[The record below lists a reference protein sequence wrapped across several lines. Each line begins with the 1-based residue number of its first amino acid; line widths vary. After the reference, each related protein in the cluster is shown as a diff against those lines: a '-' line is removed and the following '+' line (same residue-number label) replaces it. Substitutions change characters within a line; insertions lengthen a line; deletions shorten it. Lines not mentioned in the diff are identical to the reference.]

1 MQTLVSLTNDFY
13 NKEAQ
18 SFSDTRTRP
27 WDGWVYAMDY
37 LLKHGLPPFDNNK
50 VAAVPTLFEQ
60 TPLTPTPLPQ
70 THPCDC
76 IDVACGNLRFL
87 DFLIN
92 YLQNNISNPITNFP
106 SVLSYIGI
114 DKQSTLTRLGMQK
127 LSHTLTQH
135 ACVTIHTTD
144 VLSKLMDEHDPLAE
158 LTQTTGMMV
167 CFGFMHHIPSFKLRQ
182 TFLSALCEHVCRG
195 GIIVLSFWCF
205 GNTKHRRAKAQAQTE
220 EALCALAAQ
229 QRYMLDVREL
239 ENNDYLLGWKHT
251 QGVMRYAHS
260 FSEQEVFDLI
270 ANTKTLK
277 LLTHWYADG
286 KDNHSNLYVIAQN
299 VTATH

>member
-1 MQTLVSLTNDFY
+1 MQTLASLTNDFY

-27 WDGWVYAMDY
+27 WDGWTYAMDY
-37 LLKHGLPPFDNNK
+37 LLKHGLLTFGNNK
-50 VAAVPTLFEQ
+50 VSVAPTLFEQ
-60 TPLTPTPLPQ
+60 TPLTQ
-70 THPCDC
+70 THLCDC

-92 YLQNNISNPITNFP
+92 YLHNNKGYPNAGTKGA
-106 SVLSYIGI
+106 LSYIGI
-114 DKQSTLTRLGMQK
+114 DKQSALTQLGMQK

-144 VLSKLMDEHDPLAE
+144 VLSRLMEEHDPLAE
-158 LTQTTGMMV
+158 LTHTTSLMV

-182 TFLSALCEHVCRG
+182 TFLSTLCKHVREG

-205 GNTKHRRAKAQAQTE
+205 DNTEQGRTKAQAQTK

-229 QRYMLDVREL
+229 QRYTLDVREL

>member
-1 MQTLVSLTNDFY
+1 
-13 NKEAQ
+13 
-18 SFSDTRTRP
+18 
-27 WDGWVYAMDY
+27 MDY

-50 VAAVPTLFEQ
+50 VAVVPTLFEQ
-60 TPLTPTPLPQ
+60 TPLTQ
-70 THPCDC
+70 THLCDC

-87 DFLIN
+87 DFLVN
-92 YLQNNISNPITNFP
+92 YLHNNKGYPNTGTKGA
-106 SVLSYIGI
+106 LSYIGI
-114 DKQSTLTRLGMQK
+114 DRQSTLTRLGMQK
-127 LSHTLTQH
+127 LSHTLMQH

-144 VLSKLMDEHDPLAE
+144 VLSKLMNEHDPLAE
-158 LTQTTGMMV
+158 LTQTTSMMV

-182 TFLSALCEHVCRG
+182 TFLSALCKHVRVG
-195 GIIVLSFWCF
+195 GVIVLSFWCF
-205 GNTKHRRAKAQAQTE
+205 GNTEQGRAKAQAQTE

-229 QRYMLDVREL
+229 QRYMLDASEL

-286 KDNHSNLYVIAQN
+286 KDNHSNLYVIAQKAAQ
-299 VTATH
+299 V

>member
-13 NKEAQ
+13 RKEAQ

-37 LLKHGLPPFDNNK
+37 LFKHGFPPFGNNK
-50 VAAVPTLFEQ
+50 VSVAPTPCEQ
-60 TPLTPTPLPQ
+60 TPFKRTPLAQ
-70 THPCDC
+70 TNPCDC

-92 YLQNNISNPITNFP
+92 YLRNNKGYSNAG
-106 SVLSYIGI
+106 SKGALSYIGI
-114 DKQSTLTRLGMQK
+114 DKQSALTQLGMQK
-127 LSHTLTQH
+127 LSHTLTQQ

-144 VLSKLMDEHDPLAE
+144 VLSKLMDERDPMAE
-158 LTQTTGMMV
+158 LTHTTSLMV

-182 TFLSALCEHVCRG
+182 AFLSALCKHVRVD

-205 GNTKHRRAKAQAQTE
+205 GNTEQGRTKAQAQTK

-229 QRYMLDVREL
+229 QRYMLDASKL

-286 KDNHSNLYVIAQN
+286 KDNHSNLYVIAQKAAQ
-299 VTATH
+299 V

>member
-18 SFSDTRTRP
+18 SFSDTRARP
-27 WDGWVYAMDY
+27 WDGWVHAMDY
-37 LLKHGLPPFDNNK
+37 LFKHGFPPFGNNK
-50 VAAVPTLFEQ
+50 VSVAPTPCEQ
-60 TPLTPTPLPQ
+60 TPFAKA
-70 THPCDC
+70 HHCDC

-92 YLQNNISNPITNFP
+92 YLHNNTSYPNVNSSNI
-106 SVLSYIGI
+106 LSYIGI
-114 DKQSTLTRLGMQK
+114 DKQSALTQLGMQK
-127 LSHTLTQH
+127 LSPTLTQH

-144 VLSKLMDEHDPLAE
+144 VLSKLMEEHDPLAE
-158 LTQTTGMMV
+158 LTQTTSLMV

-182 TFLSALCEHVCRG
+182 TFLSALCKHVREG

-205 GNTKHRRAKAQAQTE
+205 DNTEQGHTKAQAQTE

-229 QRYMLDVREL
+229 NRYMLDVREL

-260 FSEQEVFDLI
+260 FSEQEVFNLI
-270 ANTKTLK
+270 ANTAALK
-277 LLTHWYADG
+277 LLTYWYADG
-286 KDNHSNLYVIAQN
+286 KDKHSNLYVIAQN
-299 VTATH
+299 AWDAH

>member
-50 VAAVPTLFEQ
+50 VAVVPTPCEQ
-60 TPLTPTPLPQ
+60 TSFAKA
-70 THPCDC
+70 HHCDC

-87 DFLIN
+87 DFLVN
-92 YLQNNISNPITNFP
+92 YLHNNKGYPNAGTKGA
-106 SVLSYIGI
+106 LSYIGI
-114 DKQSTLTRLGMQK
+114 DKQSALTQLGMQK
-127 LSHTLTQH
+127 LSPTLIQH

-167 CFGFMHHIPSFKLRQ
+167 CFGFTHHIPSFKLRQ
-182 TFLSALCEHVCRG
+182 TFLSALCKHVRVG

-205 GNTKHRRAKAQAQTE
+205 GNTEQGRVKAQAQTE

>member
-18 SFSDTRTRP
+18 SFSDTRNRP

-37 LLKHGLPPFDNNK
+37 LLKHGLLTFGNNK

-60 TPLTPTPLPQ
+60 TPFAQ
-70 THPCDC
+70 THLCDC

-87 DFLIN
+87 DFLVN
-92 YLQNNISNPITNFP
+92 YLHNNKGYPNVGTRGA
-106 SVLSYIGI
+106 LSYLGI
-114 DKQSTLTRLGMQK
+114 DKQSMLTQLGMQK
-127 LSHTLTQH
+127 LSATLTQQ

-144 VLSKLMDEHDPLAE
+144 VLSKLIEEREPLAE
-158 LTQTTGMMV
+158 LTHTTSLMV

-182 TFLSALCEHVCRG
+182 AFLSALCEHVCDG

-205 GNTKHRRAKAQAQTE
+205 DNTKHGRARAQAQTQQ
-220 EALCALAAQ
+220 ALCALCAQ
-229 QRYMLDVREL
+229 HRYTLDAHEL
-239 ENNDYLLGWKHT
+239 ENNDYLLGWKHA
-251 QGVMRYAHS
+251 QGVIRYAHS

>member
-1 MQTLVSLTNDFY
+1 MQTLASLTNDFY

-18 SFSDTRTRP
+18 SFSDTRARP
-27 WDGWVYAMDY
+27 WDGWIYAMDY
-37 LLKHGLPPFDNNK
+37 LFKHGFPPFGNNK
-50 VAAVPTLFEQ
+50 AAAVPTPFEQ
-60 TPLTPTPLPQ
+60 TPFKRTPLAQ
-70 THPCDC
+70 TNPCDC

-92 YLQNNISNPITNFP
+92 YLHNNTSYPNVNSSNI
-106 SVLSYIGI
+106 LSYIGI
-114 DKQSTLTRLGMQK
+114 DKQSALTQLGMQK

-144 VLSKLMDEHDPLAE
+144 VLSKLMEERNPMEE
-158 LTQTTGMMV
+158 LTHTTSLMV

-182 TFLSALCEHVCRG
+182 TFLSALCEHVRED

-205 GNTKHRRAKAQAQTE
+205 GNTEQGRTKAQAQTE

-286 KDNHSNLYVIAQN
+286 KDNHSNLYVIAQKAAQ
-299 VTATH
+299 V